1 MIKAD
6 LDFFSRYA
14 GTEEENIKLY
24 PFWNVT
30 FAKDENPVASENNL
44 RLHSAYNPVREAE
57 NLIKSREAEIKGA
70 KAVIFCGM
78 GLGYAPVIAAENTR
92 KTLIIFEPDINHF
105 LAAMLFTDMEKL
117 FSHPSIILA
126 PGCSTKQAI
135 TLVNQYGI
143 LYSCFIS
150 VQAQTH
156 HAQNWFNEFQTLI
169 NRNRNKEEINN
180 ATLEKFRN
188 LWINNSKKNI
198 EKTSFLEGVNIYR
211 NKAEDLPF
219 LILAAGPS
227 LEKILPH
234 LNIIKNKVI
243 TVCVDT
249 ALRSCLRA
257 GCQPDFIILTDPQYW
272 AWRHIAGL
280 KSPESI
286 LIAENAVYPSTFKF
300 ECKKTVV
307 CSSQI
312 PVGLFYEKHIKEH
325 GSLGAGGSVASCA
338 WNFAQLAGSKLIF
351 TAGLDLSF
359 PSKQTHIKGSTFEQM
374 SHTNSTRIKSAETTG
389 MPLLF
394 SGNASLEKDYNG
406 KAVLS
411 DQRMKMFAWWFEA
424 RIAACPEI
432 KNYTIAPE
440 GLKIPGITPCKI
452 EKILELPEILEQKQK
467 FLSEKDD
474 SINGEECKIKFSQAD
489 ILFKEQIQKALNIS
503 TEALKNLKSISP
515 SPEEFQKEL
524 ASLEIHSILELI
536 PPTNLK
542 NLSVTE
548 RYEKSFSAI
557 QKFCKNY

>member
-1 MIKAD
+1 MIKGD

-30 FAKDENPVASENNL
+30 NAKDGNPVASENNL
-44 RLHSAYNPVREAE
+44 RLHSAYNPVKEAE
-57 NLIKSREAEIKGA
+57 NLIKSREADIKGA

-78 GLGYAPVIAAENTR
+78 GLGYAPVTAAENTR

-105 LAAMLFTDMEKL
+105 LAAMLFTDMKKL

-126 PGCSTKQAI
+126 PGCSTEQAI

-150 VQAQTH
+150 VQAQTQ
-156 HAQNWFNEFQTLI
+156 HAQSWFNEFQTLI

-227 LEKILPH
+227 LEKILPYLH
-234 LNIIKNKVI
+234 KIKNKVI

-249 ALRSCLRA
+249 ALRFCLRA

-286 LIAENAVYPSTFKF
+286 
-300 ECKKTVV
+300 
-307 CSSQI
+307 
-312 PVGLFYEKHIKEH
+312 
-325 GSLGAGGSVASCA
+325 
-338 WNFAQLAGSKLIF
+338 
-351 TAGLDLSF
+351 
-359 PSKQTHIKGSTFEQM
+359 
-374 SHTNSTRIKSAETTG
+374 
-389 MPLLF
+389 
-394 SGNASLEKDYNG
+394 
-406 KAVLS
+406 
-411 DQRMKMFAWWFEA
+411 
-424 RIAACPEI
+424 
-432 KNYTIAPE
+432 
-440 GLKIPGITPCKI
+440 
-452 EKILELPEILEQKQK
+452 
-467 FLSEKDD
+467 
-474 SINGEECKIKFSQAD
+474 
-489 ILFKEQIQKALNIS
+489 
-503 TEALKNLKSISP
+503 
-515 SPEEFQKEL
+515 
-524 ASLEIHSILELI
+524 
-536 PPTNLK
+536 
-542 NLSVTE
+542 
-548 RYEKSFSAI
+548 
-557 QKFCKNY
+557 